1 MIITESGTFVL
12 TATGMTA
19 VVTGSV
25 LYRRVENFVSLF
37 LPAVFIGT
45 SNATTFTLTGLPT
58 NLIPSIN
65 QGHEPAMVI
74 NNAVRQQGAMSLDNA
89 GLITVYSTIS
99 DLSAATWTA
108 ANQKGLSNK
117 QYSYHL

>member
-1 MIITESGTFVL
+1 M
-12 TATGMTA
+12 
-19 VVTGSV
+19 
-25 LYRRVENFVSLF
+25 
-37 LPAVFIGT
+37 
-45 SNATTFTLTGLPT
+45 
-58 NLIPSIN
+58 IPSVS

-74 NNAVRQQGAMSLDNA
+74 NNAVRQLGAMSLDNA

-99 DLSAATWTA
+99 DLSAGSWTA